1 MREEEILQKNKFGHK
16 VKSCIIA
23 VMGNRTT
30 QERRRIVKQVQ
41 KAVTP
46 RIQKKDLANKLD
58 MTRQTLDNRLNNAD
72 FTESEIRML
81 EKLKIIPK
89 QKTKSTPLD

>member
-1 MREEEILQKNKFGHK
+1 
-16 VKSCIIA
+16 
-23 VMGNRTT
+23 MGTRTT
-30 QERRRIVKQVQ
+30 QERRSIVKKVQ

-46 RIQKKDLANKLD
+46 RIQKKDLAMKLN

-89 QKTKSTPLD
+89 QKTRTTPLD

>member
-1 MREEEILQKNKFGHK
+1 
-16 VKSCIIA
+16 
-23 VMGNRTT
+23 MGNRTT